1 MSLEIPN
8 LFSLA
13 QCSNPRIPWI
23 AEMENSMQWF
33 IEKVCSSSST
43 VFSIKIKYSPSSQSN
58 QCLSHVFAGILVVWV
73 QFQSTLKILNGL
85 LKTATICISKTKQK
99 KITGVNFQNIHYT
112 ADYKASKS
120 NNEQILTML
129 HVLLGLQHCGDLCS
143 MPYSSTEKLPN
154 VFLTWNAQCLL
165 QHSWTPTYWLEPD
178 EAPVHIPVLEIF
190 LWNGLKEA
198 VELQFSLPSWEDN
211 SHSCQEMSAW

>member
-1 MSLEIPN
+1 MYLRAFWWFGFSFRALSKSSMAFWKLP
-8 LFSLA
+8 LFA
-13 QCSNPRIPWI
+13 
-23 AEMENSMQWF
+23 
-33 IEKVCSSSST
+33 
-43 VFSIKIKYSPSSQSN
+43 Y
-58 QCLSHVFAGILVVWV
+58 
-73 QFQSTLKILNGL
+73 LKQN
-85 LKTATICISKTKQK
+85 KK